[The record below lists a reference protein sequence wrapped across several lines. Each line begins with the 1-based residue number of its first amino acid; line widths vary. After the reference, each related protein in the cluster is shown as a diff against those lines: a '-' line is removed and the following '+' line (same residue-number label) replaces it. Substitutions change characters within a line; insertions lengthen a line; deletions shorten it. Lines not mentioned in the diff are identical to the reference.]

1 MDKEFD
7 ELLESRDQAAI
18 DAYAYELRRMYRL
31 TMKAHI
37 DYNATDDGMEELYDQ
52 KEELLTVGAS
62 TQEIDRAIE
71 VAQARAVWQAD
82 TYRTLKEIE
91 ANSGFGEIYALE
103 DALKYASIELEIQKD
118 RAATAKHLHQGAKQQ
133 LAEMAITDLG
143 SYIKTTEKKMR
154 NIRSTNQYL
163 RDLGKKG
170 MEGKKFI
177 SMPSEN
183 S

>member
-1 MDKEFD
+1 MNKEYN
-7 ELLESRDQAAI
+7 ELLNEGNQEKI
-18 DAYAYELRRMYRL
+18 DAYAHELRRMYRL

-37 DYNATDDGMEELYDQ
+37 DYNATDDGMEELFDE
-52 KEELLTVGAS
+52 KEELLAVNTS
-62 TQEIDRAIE
+62 TKEVDKAIE
-71 VAQARAVWQAD
+71 VAQARAVWQTN
-82 TYRTLKEIE
+82 TYHTLKEIE

-103 DALKYASIELEIQKD
+103 DAIKYASIELEMQKD
-118 RAATAKHLHQGAKQQ
+118 KASTAKHLHQGITQQ
-133 LAEMAITDLG
+133 LAEMAVTDLS
-143 SYIKTTEKKMR
+143 SYIKTTEKKIKK
-154 NIRSTNQYL
+154 IRSTKQYI